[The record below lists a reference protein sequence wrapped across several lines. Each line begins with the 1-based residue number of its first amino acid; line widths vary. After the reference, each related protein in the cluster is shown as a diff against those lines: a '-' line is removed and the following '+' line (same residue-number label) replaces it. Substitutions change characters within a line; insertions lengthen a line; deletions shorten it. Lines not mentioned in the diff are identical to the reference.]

1 MGRYHNAH
9 EDSVKYA
16 CQGHA
21 GDQGIFEIALSVME
35 RLTNAMEAMTSMRP
49 VEISAGHPFK
59 AAIAV
64 VLTIATL
71 LLITSVAKSGAA
83 KPAIVIKMMDM
94 PASFEPARTTI
105 EAGDTI
111 VWQNTGSQLHH
122 VTTDPAS
129 ALKKNDVSIPPGAKS
144 FDSGFLKPGET
155 FSETFS
161 VPGTYRYTCAV
172 HEAKGM
178 SGLIIVQK

>member
-1 MGRYHNAH
+1 
-9 EDSVKYA
+9 
-16 CQGHA
+16 
-21 GDQGIFEIALSVME
+21 
-35 RLTNAMEAMTSMRP
+35 MEAMTSMRAA
-49 VEISAGHPFK
+49 EIPTGHPLK

-64 VLTIATL
+64 FLTIATL
-71 LLITSVAKSGAA
+71 LLITSVARSRAA

-94 PASFEPARTTI
+94 PASFEPAITTVK
-105 EAGDTI
+105 AGDTI
-111 VWQNTGSQLHH
+111 VWQNTGGQLHH

-129 ALKKNDVSIPPGAKS
+129 ALKKNDVAIPAGAKA
-144 FDSGFLKPGET
+144 FDSGFLKPGDT